1 MMSISARTVTPGART
16 LVQLGAFVAGL
27 GGAWLFNQA
36 FGSNRVTGS
45 SFLLYF
51 LAGAAVLLVA
61 ALWLGR
67 YYTPGEDV
75 LSADEVP
82 AQEPRF
88 ARFLSRATL
97 AAPLWLGIRLFLAY
111 DWWTAGYHKL
121 TDPRWF
127 GTGEALMASWTRSVT
142 PAASGAAPASY
153 EFYRNFLQ
161 MLLESQAYT
170 WFSKV
175 IVFGELAVGL
185 GLLFGALTGFA
196 AAGGIVMNTAF
207 MFAGSLSSNPLLL
220 LLEVLIVWAWR
231 AAGWLGAD
239 RVLLPAL
246 GVPGAPRATASAPPA
261 RGVPSAAPQSAR

>member
-1 MMSISARTVTPGART
+1 MATNTPRNIVQIGA
-16 LVQLGAFVAGL
+16 VIAGVL
-27 GGAWLFNQA
+27 GAWLFNQA
-36 FGSNRVTGS
+36 LGSSSVSGG

-51 LAGAAVLLVA
+51 LVGLIILVA
-61 ALWLGR
+61 TAVWLSR

-75 LSADEVP
+75 ITGDEVP

-111 DWWTAGYHKL
+111 DWLNAGYHKL
-121 TDPRWF
+121 TDPKWF
-127 GTGEALMASWTRSVT
+127 VTGEALMSSWTRSVT
-142 PAASGAAPASY
+142 PAASGAAPVSY

-161 MLLESQAYT
+161 MMLDNQAYT
-170 WFSKV
+170 WFSK
-175 IVFGELAVGL
+175 IIIFGELAVGL

-220 LLEVLIVWAWR
+220 LLEILIVWAWR
-231 AAGWLGAD
+231 AAGWMGVD
-239 RVLLPAL
+239 RVLLPRL
-246 GVPGAPRATASAPPA
+246 GVPGAPRATAGS
-261 RGVPSAAPQSAR
+261 VAAPSLRPTTQPAA

>member
-1 MMSISARTVTPGART
+1 MSTNTTRN
-16 LVQLGAFVAGL
+16 LVQIVAVVAGVA
-27 GGAWLFNQA
+27 GAWLFNQA
-36 FGSNRVTGS
+36 LGSSSVSGG

-51 LAGAAVLLVA
+51 LIGLAVLA
-61 ALWLGR
+61 ATAVWLSR

-75 LSADEVP
+75 ISGDEVP

-111 DWWTAGYHKL
+111 DWWSAGYHKL
-121 TDPRWF
+121 TDPKWF
-127 GTGEALMASWTRSVT
+127 VTGESLLSSWTRAVT
-142 PAASGAAPASY
+142 PAASGTAPASY

-161 MLLESQAYT
+161 MMIENQAYT

-175 IVFGELAVGL
+175 IIFGELAVGL

-196 AAGGIVMNTAF
+196 AAGGILMNTAF

-220 LLEVLIVWAWR
+220 LLEILIVWAWR
-231 AAGWLGAD
+231 AAGWLGVD
-239 RVLLPAL
+239 RVLLPFL
-246 GVPGAPRATASAPPA
+246 GVPWAPRATAE
-261 RGVPSAAPQSAR
+261 RVAAPSPQPAT

>member
-1 MMSISARTVTPGART
+1 MSTNSVRTG
-16 LVQLGAFVAGL
+16 VQIGAFAAGVA
-27 GGAWLFNQA
+27 GAWLFDQA
-36 FGSNRVTGS
+36 LGSNKVTGG

-51 LAGAAVLLVA
+51 LGGLAVLLVTA
-61 ALWLGR
+61 IWLGR

-82 AQEPRF
+82 AQEPTF

-111 DWWTAGYHKL
+111 DWWNAGYHKL
-121 TDPRWF
+121 TDPKWF
-127 GTGEALMASWTRSVT
+127 VTGEALMSSWTRSVT
-142 PAASGAAPASY
+142 PAASGTAPASY

-161 MLLESQAYT
+161 MLLDSQAYT

-175 IVFGELAVGL
+175 VVLGELAVGL

-196 AAGGIVMNTAF
+196 AAGGILMNTSF

-220 LLEVLIVWAWR
+220 LLEILIVWAWR
-231 AAGWLGAD
+231 AAGWMGVD
-239 RVLLPAL
+239 RVLLPRL
-246 GVPGAPRATASAPPA
+246 GVPGAPRAHTTAPGGPASSAPSSVPA
-261 RGVPSAAPQSAR
+261 N